1 MSALLRRLLIKY
13 PAQSLWQIGWTRQSH
28 ITDRKKAGNTIFK
41 EALKSLGQKSSTQ
54 RPYKLLSTSNLLFEY
69 LANLATKEA
78 KEGGKTY
85 RVKALSQEVDLMEY
99 IPPIQAALS
108 ISLLEGD
115 SGRSRETFSRHIPR
129 MRCLSSHVDVMSSK
143 AKPKKLKAFVVAAED
158 VARYRKSGDKDATEG
173 KYDMGTL
180 HFLLK
185 REAKGDLRKDARVQD
200 LNNVVNRLLSVES
213 DGKGSA
219 GRRRISLRTFTVTCL
234 SEDIGL
240 IEW

>member
-1 MSALLRRLLIKY
+1 M
-13 PAQSLWQIGWTRQSH
+13 
-28 ITDRKKAGNTIFK
+28 
-41 EALKSLGQKSSTQ
+41 
-54 RPYKLLSTSNLLFEY
+54 
-69 LANLATKEA
+69 
-78 KEGGKTY
+78 
-85 RVKALSQEVDLMEY
+85 SQEVDLMEH

-129 MRCLSSHVDVMSSK
+129 MRSFSDHVDVMASK

-158 VARYRKSGDKDATEG
+158 VARYRRSRDTETVEG
-173 KYDMGTL
+173 KFDMGTL

-200 LNNVVNRLLSVES
+200 LNNVVNRLLSTENG
-213 DGKGSA
+213 GKGSA
-219 GRRRISLRTFTVTCL
+219 GHRRISLRTFTVTCL

-240 IEW
+240 IEWCASARYLPSNPNTL